1 MVTCLATMAYISA
14 AFTVRVTILVLVV
27 NSNWIQILR
36 SYMLFLKPP
45 ILIHSC
51 HAWPTFI
58 HCSQTLWHLNHAIIL
73 H

>member
-14 AFTVRVTILVLVV
+14 AFTVCVTILVLVV

-51 HAWPTFI
+51 HGQHSSTAAKHYGT
-58 HCSQTLWHLNHAIIL
+58 
-73 H
+73 